1 MSKRT
6 QEEFNTKTQ
15 RAKTLYSLLRNEDV
29 ISITF
34 TGLVADRIWVADKY
48 KAYHLEDLGNT
59 HLSNIVYKYRRNK
72 EKVPEAI
79 LEEVENR
86 LENSSGPIS

>member
-15 RAKTLYSLLRNEDV
+15 KAKALFSLLREHEI
-29 ISITF
+29 ISFGF

-48 KAYHLEDLGNT
+48 KAYHLEDLGNM
-59 HLSNIVYKYRRNK
+59 HFSNIIEKYRRNK
-72 EKVPEAI
+72 EIIPDCLLEQLEYRIEAK
-79 LEEVENR
+79 
-86 LENSSGPIS
+86 